1 MLEEIKQL
9 LSIKDKNDKY
19 VIDADEVANITGKHR
34 ESVYA
39 SRKKD
44 CKLDKLAIFE
54 KIKEIVEKASFKE
67 TKVAGDRMG
76 VLNGLDGMLRENTRY
91 EISIVE
97 VK

>member
-1 MLEEIKQL
+1 MTEIKRL
-9 LSIKDKNDKY
+9 LLVKDGDNF
-19 VIDADEVANITGKHR
+19 ILDADEGAKITGKHR

-54 KIKEIVEKASFKE
+54 KIKDYVKSENEKE
-67 TKVAGDRMG
+67 TKITGDKMG
-76 VLNGLDGMLRENTRY
+76 VLNGLDGMLNEAEKY
-91 EISIVE
+91 EIIIRK